1 MCTFSAKKFN
11 PFKNKTTMTSEE
23 ANVLDKVQNEITQEE
38 KQLLL
43 KDLCA
48 RLPHKQKVCYKIRD
62 NNEEITET
70 LSGCLLDYFKTGKIA
85 VVKPY
90 LRPMSSMT
98 EDERNELYELSHAGS
113 EEWTFSHN
121 AYVVIDWLNSKHFDY
136 RGLIDKGLG
145 LETPDGM
152 YTVLC
157 RNINAKTDIREKT
170 PFFDKNGVRI
180 YDGDVFVYLK
190 YTNFKDGVPSD
201 LIENYSKY
209 ENEVVLHPVFWYD
222 KKKSWCSDVYG
233 DCDYMASYDF
243 NEVVVVT
250 NKSEHPELYNY

>member
-1 MCTFSAKKFN
+1 
-11 PFKNKTTMTSEE
+11 MTSEE
-23 ANVLDKVQNEITQEE
+23 ANALDKVQNEITQEE
-38 KQLLL
+38 KELLL

-48 RLPHKQKVCYKIRD
+48 RLPHKQKVCYKIHD
-62 NNEEITET
+62 NSEEIIET

-98 EDERNELYELSHAGS
+98 EEEKIEYGDRCYFVLDCISTNQQYYFNELY
-113 EEWTFSHN
+113 
-121 AYVVIDWLNSKHFDY
+121 DWLNAHHFDY
-136 RGLIDKGLG
+136 RGLIEKGLA
-145 LETPDGM
+145 LEAPEGM
-152 YTVLC
+152 YMVLC

-222 KKKSWCSDVYG
+222 NEKSWCSDVYG

-250 NKSEHPELYNY
+250 NKNEHPELYNY

>member
-11 PFKNKTTMTSEE
+11 LFKNKTTMTSEE
-23 ANVLDKVQNEITQEE
+23 ANALDKGQNEITQEE
-38 KQLLL
+38 KELLL

-48 RLPHKQKVCYKIRD
+48 RLPYKQKVYYKIHN

-98 EDERNELYELSHAGS
+98 EEEEAFVYNGHIEFWEREDYCN
-113 EEWTFSHN
+113 
-121 AYVVIDWLNSKHFDY
+121 KHYLDY
-136 RGLIDKGLG
+136 RGLIPIRHAI
-145 LETPDGM
+145 EAPEGM

-170 PFFDKNGVRI
+170 PFFDKNVVRI

-222 KKKSWCSDVYG
+222 NEKSWCSDVYG
-233 DCDYMASYDF
+233 IATIWRHTILTRLWWSQTRASIQ
-243 NEVVVVT
+243 NCT
-250 NKSEHPELYNY
+250 IIKKK